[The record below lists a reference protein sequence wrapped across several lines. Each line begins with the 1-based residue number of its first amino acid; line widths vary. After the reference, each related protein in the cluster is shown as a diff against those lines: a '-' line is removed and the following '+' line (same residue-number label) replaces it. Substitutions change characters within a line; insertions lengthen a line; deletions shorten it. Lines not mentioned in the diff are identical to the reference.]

1 MVNRDH
7 VYQCKRTKSLLKVK
21 KMNDVDLRVVGYE
34 EGRGENEGK
43 LGAFIVEYKNNV
55 VNVGSGF
62 SKLQREEFWKNK
74 EMFIGSIIKVQYFE
88 ESQNADGK
96 YSLRFP
102 VFIELRPDKH
112 EPSYN

>member
-1 MVNRDH
+1 M
-7 VYQCKRTKSLLKVK
+7 K
-21 KMNDVDLRVVGYE
+21 
-34 EGRGENEGK
+34 K